1 MKIME
6 FFQSGRKFSMSRLV
20 TFGAL
25 VAGMY
30 VMVRMALGDFTPNL
44 SGSLMFTAFLAYG
57 CGSHVFSKYIEARK
71 DSDVNS
77 GQ

>member
-25 VAGMY
+25 ISGMY

-44 SGSLMFTAFLAYG
+44 SGSLMFTAFLRTDAA
-57 CGSHVFSKYIEARK
+57 VMFSAGTSKLAKIRM
-71 DSDVNS
+71 
-77 GQ
+77 